1 MHATT
6 IRRDRLNRVSTG
18 PNACRTGA
26 RRLSMLAS
34 KAFSLS
40 SEEDSELLLPL
51 AGGLLQTT
59 TGTASGPSAPW
70 WFAFGQAGVALG
82 IIAVVGTLV
91 ARLVRDVVLRAG
103 GSRSAANSVTA
114 WMGVIMILAAV
125 GVLTTISGLSSYLT
139 ALTVSGIAGLAISF
153 ALQNTISNVIAG
165 VLMQHDGV
173 VRLGDDVQY
182 GQGGVR
188 GEVVRLSLR
197 TTWLKTKDG
206 VVVVLSNSN
215 LASGPILNYTSLAR
229 LERKLEA

>member
-1 MHATT
+1 
-6 IRRDRLNRVSTG
+6 
-18 PNACRTGA
+18 
-26 RRLSMLAS
+26 
-34 KAFSLS
+34 
-40 SEEDSELLLPL
+40 
-51 AGGLLQTT
+51 
-59 TGTASGPSAPW
+59 
-70 WFAFGQAGVALG
+70 
-82 IIAVVGTLV
+82 
-91 ARLVRDVVLRAG
+91 
-103 GSRSAANSVTA
+103 
-114 WMGVIMILAAV
+114 MILAAV